1 MKSNNLPELDI
12 VKASN
17 DFDFLKKI
25 AVENNFFKYLNKYA
39 LPTLNLSKLKNFVI
53 SCIEEK
59 EFKTN
64 LTSRP
69 YHIIVDPTNACN
81 LGCPLCPTGAGQSQR
96 IKGILKFDVFK
107 KIIDEVEDY
116 CIELHLYNWGE
127 PTLNKNL
134 VQMLNYAK
142 SKNIWTRISSN
153 LSLKYKE
160 NYLEQLLKSGLSLLH
175 VDIDG
180 IDQEVYS
187 KYRKKGDLNIVI
199 ENLKTIKEIKIKN
212 NLKEPIIELAMLA
225 MKQNEHQHKD
235 FYKFAKEFDAN
246 EINIDKIQ
254 HNPNMDE
261 GWLPSNPELIY
272 KTYEGGEASSNS
284 STEQKI
290 KQCHWPWSGI
300 VVNWDGST
308 NPCCIID
315 DPKSD
320 FGNVKGSSIE
330 KIWNSS
336 EYISSRSEFGD
347 KKEITKNTIC
357 NICKNQTHSKRLSRV
372 GKTFAIKL

>member
-1 MKSNNLPELDI
+1 MNLNNIPDI
-12 VKASN
+12 EIIRSSN
-17 DFDFLKKI
+17 DFNLLKKI
-25 AVENNFFKYLNKYA
+25 AIENNFFQLLNKYA
-39 LPTLNLSKLKNFVI
+39 VPTLNLSKIKNFII

-59 EFKTN
+59 EIKTK
-64 LTSRP
+64 LTSKP
-69 YHIIVDPTNACN
+69 YRIIIDPTNACN
-81 LGCPLCPTGAGQSQR
+81 LGCPLCPTGLGESQR
-96 IKGILKFDVFK
+96 TKGILKFSDFK
-107 KIIDEVEDY
+107 KIIDEAEDY
-116 CIELHLYNWGE
+116 CIEVHLYNWGE

-134 VQMLNYAK
+134 VEMLEYAK
-142 SKNIWTRISSN
+142 SKNIWSRISSN

-160 NYLEQLLKSGLSLLH
+160 DYLEKLIKSGLSLLH

-180 IDQEVYS
+180 IDQDVYS
-187 KYRKKGDLNIVI
+187 KYRKKGDLNKVI
-199 ENLKTIKEIKIKN
+199 ENLKAIKEIKQKN

-235 FYKFAKEFDAN
+235 FFKFAKELDAN
-246 EINIDKIQ
+246 EVKIDKIQ

-261 GWLPSNPELIY
+261 DWLPTNQDLIY
-272 KTYEGGEASSNS
+272 KTYEGGKADSNS
-284 STEQKI
+284 SSDEEI

-300 VVNWDGST
+300 VINWDGGT

-320 FGNVKGSSIE
+320 FGNVAKSSIE
-330 KIWNSS
+330 KIWNSP

-357 NICKNQTHSKRLSRV
+357 NVCKNQTHSKRLSRV
-372 GKTFAIKL
+372 AKSFAIKL

>member
-1 MKSNNLPELDI
+1 MNTNNLPDI
-12 VKASN
+12 QTIKSSN

-25 AVENNFFKYLNKYA
+25 AIENDLFKNLNKYA
-39 LPTLNLSKLKNFVI
+39 IPTLNLSKIKNFII

-59 EFKTN
+59 EIKIK

-69 YHIIVDPTNACN
+69 YHIIIDPTNACN
-81 LGCPLCPTGAGQSQR
+81 LGCPLCPTGLGQSQR
-96 IKGILKFDVFK
+96 TKGILKFDDFK
-107 KIIDEVEDY
+107 KIIDEAEEY

-127 PTLNKNL
+127 PTLNKHL

-142 SKNIWTRISSN
+142 SKNIWSRISSN
-153 LSLKYKE
+153 LSLKYKDD
-160 NYLEQLLKSGLSLLH
+160 YLEKLLKSGLNLLH
-175 VDIDG
+175 IDVDG
-180 IDQEVYS
+180 IDQDVYS

-199 ENLKTIKEIKIKN
+199 ENLKAIKEIKIKN

-235 FYKFAKEFDAN
+235 FFKFAKEFDAN
-246 EINIDKIQ
+246 EIMIDKIQ

-261 GWLPSNPELIY
+261 GWLPTNPELIY
-272 KTYEGGEASSNS
+272 KTYEGGEANSNS
-284 STEQKI
+284 SSEEKI

-300 VVNWDGST
+300 VINWDGGS

-320 FGNVKGSSIE
+320 FGNVIGSSIE
-330 KIWNSS
+330 KVWNSP

-372 GKTFAIKL
+372 GKSFAIKL

>member
-1 MKSNNLPELDI
+1 MKFNNLPEI
-12 VKASN
+12 NTIKSSS
-17 DFDFLKKI
+17 DFDYLKKLAI
-25 AVENNFFKYLNKYA
+25 ENNLFEHLNKYA
-39 LPTLNLSKLKNFVI
+39 VSTLNLSKIKNFI
-53 SCIEEK
+53 IACIEEK
-59 EFKTN
+59 EVKTK
-64 LTSRP
+64 LTSKP
-69 YHIIVDPTNACN
+69 YRIIIDPTNACN
-81 LGCPLCPTGAGQSQR
+81 LGCPLCPTGLGQSQR
-96 IKGILKFDVFK
+96 TKGILKFDDFK
-107 KIIDEVEDY
+107 KIINEAEDY

-134 VQMLNYAK
+134 VEMLKYAK

-153 LSLKYKE
+153 LSLKYKGDYVE
-160 NYLEQLLKSGLSLLH
+160 KLIKSGLSLLH

-180 IDQEVYS
+180 IDQDVYS

-199 ENLKTIKEIKIKN
+199 DNLKKIKEIKKQN

-235 FYKFAKEFDAN
+235 FFNFAEQLNAD
-246 EINIDKIQ
+246 EIKIDKIQ

-261 GWLPSNPELIY
+261 DWLPANKELIY
-272 KTYEGGEASSNS
+272 KTYEGGKANSNS
-284 STEQKI
+284 SNEEEI

-300 VVNWDGST
+300 VINWDGGT

-320 FGNVKGSSIE
+320 FGNAIKNSIE
-330 KIWNSS
+330 QIWNNA

-347 KKEITKNTIC
+347 KKEISKNTIC
-357 NICKNQTHSKRLSRV
+357 NVCKNQTHSKRLSRV
-372 GKTFAIKL
+372 SKSFAIKL

>member
-17 DFDFLKKI
+17 DFEFLKKI

-39 LPTLNLSKLKNFVI
+39 LPTLNLSKLKNFII

-235 FYKFAKEFDAN
+235 FYKFAKEFNAN

>member
-39 LPTLNLSKLKNFVI
+39 LPTLNLSKLKNFII

-187 KYRKKGDLNIVI
+187 KYRKKGDLNVVI
-199 ENLKTIKEIKIKN
+199 ENLKKIKEIKIKN